1 MTNDSNRPA
10 EGQQAT
16 VPEESTPTDLQRAE
30 QRRQDAERERDAA
43 RAEAARLAVAVKYG
57 ITEGD
62 AELML
67 TGADPATLAT
77 QAERLLQI
85 DAERPATG
93 NYVASEGGN
102 PDPRGGNSELRQFI
116 NVLFDRPPS
125 MW

>member
-1 MTNDSNRPA
+1 MTDQSNQPA
-10 EGQQAT
+10 GDQHAGAQDAA
-16 VPEESTPTDLQRAE
+16 PADLQRAE

-43 RAEAARLAVAVKYG
+43 RTEAARLAVAVRYG
-57 ITEGD
+57 LTEAD

-93 NYVASEGGN
+93 NYVRGEGGN
-102 PDPRGGNSELRQFI
+102 PSPRDGNSELRQFV